1 MPSKIRALLIVTV
14 LAAMLTPSAQ
24 GKNAQPQKTHQ
35 KTQTGQTRS
44 SGSWLVPPPP
54 AFMPSILPE
63 LYYQKGNGKLAHK
76 PKDRLKRYFYTR
88 EGYEDPKPVK
98 TNRYVTYW
106 NSNNSTPG
114 VPKSNSV
121 RSY

>member
-1 MPSKIRALLIVTV
+1 MSSKIRALV
-14 LAAMLTPSAQ
+14 LVAALLAISPPAPAKDTTASKAQ
-24 GKNAQPQKTHQ
+24 KSKSRGNGH
-35 KTQTGQTRS
+35 
-44 SGSWLVPPPP
+44 WLVPPPP

-63 LYYQKGNGKLAHK
+63 LYYKNGGGKLAHK
-76 PKDRLKRYFYTR
+76 PKDRLKKYFYTR

-106 NSNNSTPG
+106 NSNGSVPG
-114 VPKSNSV
+114 VPGSKTL